1 MTKQALKIIGLG
13 LLFLAFIGLI
23 LLPLQRK
30 RQVKPVRLVRGRI
43 AIVLD
48 DWGYSSNQLPI
59 IAQIK
64 QPLTCALLPGLK
76 NSQSVMQELNQLGFE
91 IILHLPMEPKEKCGL
106 EKNTI
111 TVGMNS
117 EQIEKILRQ
126 DLSNISLAKG
136 ISNHMG
142 SRVTE
147 DLATSTML
155 MQQIKKRRLYFFDSF
170 VTSRSVCPLVAKK
183 INLKF
188 AKRNIFLDNQNDFAY
203 IKSQLLKLKVLAA
216 KQGLAIGIGH
226 DRKNTLLVLKEM
238 LPQLQAQ
245 GYEFVFLSQVVE

>member
-1 MTKQALKIIGLG
+1 MNKQALKIVGLG
-13 LLFLAFIGLI
+13 LLFLAFIALI

-30 RQVKPVRLVRGRI
+30 RQVKPTRLVRGKI

-48 DWGYSSNQLPI
+48 DWGYSTKHLPI

-76 NSQSVMQELNQLGFE
+76 NSQSVMQALNSFGFE
-91 IILHLPMEPKEKCGL
+91 IILHLPMEPKEKYGL

-111 TVGMNS
+111 TVGMS
-117 EQIEKILRQ
+117 SAQIENILRQ
-126 DLSNISLAKG
+126 DLSSIRLAKG
-136 ISNHMG
+136 VSNHMG

-147 DLATSTML
+147 DLTTSTIL
-155 MQQIKKRRLYFFDSF
+155 MQQIKKHRLYFFDSF
-170 VTSRSVCPLVAKK
+170 VTSRSVCPVVAKK

-188 AKRNIFLDNQNDFAY
+188 AKRNIFLDNQNNFAY
-203 IKSQLLKLKVLAA
+203 IKGQLLKLKALAA

-245 GYEFVFLSQVVE
+245 GYEFIFLSQVVE